1 MAVRPGRDL
10 RTSESVRGGGY
21 MRRFVLLGA
30 GVLLLLIMGSVW
42 LGCGGGGASAVAV
55 NLTLTPIGVSLNRGA
70 TAQITVEALDANNVA
85 VAAPPLAF
93 HSSNPAITVSP
104 TGLIC
109 AGQWDASFVTCFP
122 CSNPDLVT
130 NQCTPNSDLLPLT
143 PPNTPAN
150 ITATALTNNVTVTS
164 TTVLVTDHEPIDSIQ
179 VMPDPG
185 NPNPCVSQA
194 GPATAQF
201 TVQAFSNDPA
211 ACQRLYPPNGTA
223 PCQVP
228 NNTVG
233 SVNWQASPSQVA
245 TVDAAILAATAPV
258 TVTANAPGQGVIAGS
273 VGVVAST
280 VSGSSPFVTCA
291 VTSIHVQQQNM
302 PTPPD
307 TETSF
312 TAPIGGTVPLT
323 AVVKDE
329 SGATLT
335 NTLPLTWLTSQ
346 PALAGVSASTSQG
359 ATVQALAPGTA
370 SISAACLPPS
380 CNVNFVPLRP
390 VYSDDV
396 VTANIT
402 GTTNSTVLVTTAT
415 PPPNVS
421 SSNNIVGIG
430 TTTNTAGATYV
441 LPENVVVNSMVI
453 TPAGDPVLLGATCT
467 AGSTVAADNL
477 ACSGL
482 VRFDPTSGVV
492 SQPVTTITGTVL
504 TTDGTH
510 AVVSDPTTNQVF
522 IVTVAG
528 PIIEA
533 TPLIN
538 ISSLIAPNGATESG
552 NTVTLTTT
560 TPHGLTTGQSVV
572 VAGVGVAGYNGVFQ
586 VTVPAGPSPT
596 TLTYTNPN
604 SGLMASGG
612 GYVTGGASAAIA
624 PDASKIY
631 IVTGQGFAQNVG
643 GTLHVYPGGTLHVYR
658 TGLPVVN
665 EQLSGG
671 GSGSIDP
678 TSTQAVSFFPTSL
691 MAYIANSG
699 AHVDDLVALSPLPPD
714 NCNNDDI
721 VSSIAVG
728 NSPTH
733 IAAIPNASLSPFG
746 TSIPAMVDA
755 NSPNIDEID
764 LEASSA
770 SVCPLALTKLTSTPA
785 GFTGVNSFTAKQL
798 LVTPNSKLAIILT
811 SDQGVLVYNVGS
823 PPPNT
828 SVVTLMGSPA
838 PQPLSGGVTP
848 DSANLYVGA
857 TDGKVHRIDLTKT
870 PPTDA
875 QSIAVSLCPSVNGGC
890 NPDFLVVRPVAVVP
904 VLTALAVKPVN
915 PIINVGQTEQFT
927 ATGTF
932 SDNTTR
938 DMTNFVTWASSNQVV
953 AVIGINTA
961 VTPPLTT
968 PGLARA
974 LATGTTV
981 ISATSAGIAGS
992 TGLTVR

>member
-1 MAVRPGRDL
+1 
-10 RTSESVRGGGY
+10 
-21 MRRFVLLGA
+21 MRRSVLLGA

-70 TAQITVEALDANNVA
+70 TAQVTVQALDTNNVA

-93 HSSNPAITVSP
+93 HSSSPAITVSP

-109 AGQWDASFVTCFP
+109 AGQWDASFVTCFM

-130 NQCTPNSDLLPLT
+130 NQCAANSDLLPLT

-150 ITATALTNNVTVTS
+150 ITATALTDDVTVTS

-179 VMPDPG
+179 VIADPG

-211 ACQRLYPPNGTA
+211 ACQRLNGSAAT
-223 PCQVP
+223 PCAVP
-228 NNTVG
+228 NNTIG

-245 TVDAAILAATAPV
+245 TVDAAIQAASAPV
-258 TVTANAPGQGVIAGS
+258 TVTANSPGQGVIAGS
-273 VGVVAST
+273 VGVAAST

-291 VTSIHVQQQNM
+291 VTSIHVQQQNT

-346 PALAGVSASTSQG
+346 PGLAIVSASTSQG

-380 CNVNFVPLRP
+380 CNVNFVPLQP

-402 GTTNSTVLVTTAT
+402 GTTDSTVFVTTAT

-421 SSNNIVGIG
+421 SSNNIVGID
-430 TTTNTAGATYV
+430 TTTNTAGTSYV
-441 LPENVVVNSMVI
+441 LSENVVVNSMVI
-453 TPAGDPVLLGATCT
+453 TPAGAPVLLGTTCT

-482 VRFDPTSGVV
+482 LRFDPTSGTV
-492 SQPVTTITGTVL
+492 SLPLTTITGTVL
-504 TTDGTH
+504 ITDGIH
-510 AVVSDPTTNQVF
+510 VVVSDPATNQLF

-528 PIIEA
+528 PTIEA

-586 VTVPAGPSPT
+586 VTVPPGPLPT
-596 TLTYTNPN
+596 TLTYTDPN

-612 GYVTGGASAAIA
+612 GYVTGGVSAAIA

-631 IVTGQGFAQNVG
+631 IVTGQGTAQS
-643 GTLHVYPGGTLHVYR
+643 PGGTLYIYH
-658 TGLPVVN
+658 TGLPVISQN
-665 EQLSGG
+665 LSGG

-678 TSTQAVSFFPTSL
+678 TATQAVSFFPTSL

-699 AHVDDLVALSPLPPD
+699 AHVDDLVTLMPP
-714 NCNNDDI
+714 NCNDTI
-721 VSSIAVG
+721 EGALAVAVG
-728 NSPTH
+728 HSPTH
-733 IAAIPNASLSPFG
+733 IAAVPNASLFPFG
-746 TSIPAMVDA
+746 QMIPAMVDA
-755 NSPNIDEID
+755 NSPNIDEVD
-764 LEASSA
+764 VSATSA
-770 SVCPLALTKLTSTPA
+770 STCPPPPTLTNTPMPV
-785 GFTGVNSFTAKQL
+785 GFAGVNSFTPEQL
-798 LVTPNSKLAIILT
+798 LVTPNSQLAIILT
-811 SDQGVLVYNVGS
+811 SDQGVLVYNLGTKQ
-823 PPPNT
+823 T
-828 SVVTLMGSPA
+828 SVVTLTGGPPV

-848 DSANLYVGA
+848 NSASLYVGA
-857 TDGKVHRIDLTKT
+857 TDGKVHLVDLTKT
-870 PPTDA
+870 PPVDV
-875 QSIAVSLCPSVNGGC
+875 QSITVSLCPLVTTGC
-890 NPDFLVVRPVAVVP
+890 NPDFLVIRPVAVVP
-904 VLTALAVKPVN
+904 VLTALAVKPVDS
-915 PIINVGQTEQFT
+915 IINVGQTQQFT

-932 SDNTTR
+932 SDDTTR
-938 DMTNFVTWASSNQVV
+938 DMTNFVTWSSSNQVV

-981 ISATSAGIAGS
+981 ISAASAGITGS
-992 TGLTVR
+992 TVLTVQ